1 MAERDLFQEY
11 LMDPHGPY
19 TDPCPP
25 CPAGYV
31 YITGSC
37 DCRPVDGF
45 LAENPAGIDT
55 LASGDVNVSDVTM
68 STDVRGVGGDRAY
81 NPIFGDL
88 GISGQRAAQARS
100 NALRNPFKVLG
111 ARAGGGAAE
120 GLEKFE
126 NPLLAMNS
134 PLLGRNVSAYDEGG
148 KLTPAEYKKVA
159 KLGRFGDT
167 QLAHVTPEEA
177 ELLKLLGGSGTI
189 NPYTGLRENW
199 KWLRKALNFIGFI
212 PRALSRIATGESDQ
226 LGRLWDDLTF
236 QDYEGDSKVLQYN
249 EETGQYEQEG
259 GGLSLG
265 PGGVGVTTYEH
276 GVRKDYDASGKQT
289 TGPIGAQSG
298 GYDTGVA
305 RGMRGRTPQ
314 KTTER
319 SVDAPKV
326 VNPFDVTDMG
336 DKGGGEAYAGDFRW
350 DLENPYIRE
359 NVDIF
364 NRGGK
369 MYRDRYDHGGSYYG
383 QAQEMTRSL
392 MDQTAKAGFLG
403 AQLGDIK
410 GNNGV
415 IAKDLVGKMRNFS
428 KGGRL

>member
-1 MAERDLFQEY
+1 MSENITLWDH
-11 LMDPHGPY
+11 LMDPHSPY

-25 CPAGYV
+25 CPAGYT

-37 DCRPVDGF
+37 DCTPINDP

-55 LASGDVNVSDVTM
+55 LSSGDVNVSDVTL
-68 STDVRGVGGDRAY
+68 SSDRPVRGVGGDRAY

-100 NALRNPFKVLG
+100 NALRNPFKVAG

-126 NPLLAMNS
+126 NPILAMNS

-148 KLTPAEYKKVA
+148 KLTPAEMKKVQR
-159 KLGRFGDT
+159 LGRNGDT
-167 QLAHVTPEEA
+167 MLAHINPQEA
-177 ELLKLLGGSGTI
+177 ALLKALGGSGTI
-189 NPYTGLRENW
+189 NPYTGQPEFF
-199 KWLRKALNFIGFI
+199 LRKVMNFVFS
-212 PRALSRIATGESDQ
+212 PLRALSRLFEGESDQ
-226 LGRLWDDLTF
+226 LGRFWHDLSG
-236 QDYEGDSKVLQYN
+236 QDYEEDTKVLQYN
-249 EETGQYEQEG
+249 PETGKYEQEG
-259 GGLSLG
+259 GGLTFSAEAGYGTHSYDDYGIRRDRNVIGQQTEG
-265 PGGVGVTTYEH
+265 PMGAQLP
-276 GVRKDYDASGKQT
+276 RYDA
-289 TGPIGAQSG
+289 A
-298 GYDTGVA
+298 VA

-319 SVDAPKV
+319 SSDAPKV

-336 DKGGGEAYAGDFRW
+336 EKGGTEASLGDFRW

-369 MYRDRYDHGGSYYG
+369 MYRYDHGGSYYG

-392 MDQTAKAGFLG
+392 MDETAKAGFLG